1 MMIRKRGLLLG
12 IALFALLLLPACG
25 SSDPTR
31 TPTPA
36 APAAS
41 PTPAPQ
47 LPASTPTLAE
57 PAATPTPAPPTF
69 EEEWEALKA
78 AARAEGKMTLVTG
91 SSASR
96 GLPPVVRGVFG
107 EQFGIDVIINGGS
120 GSQHL
125 NRITAERAGGRYEV
139 DVVIHGRTTMGERLG
154 PAGVLVPIK
163 EQLFHP
169 DAIDPSKWWTNR
181 FYYREPDGVE
191 PKLSVAVAVRALRNP
206 IDPGYNTELVA
217 AADIAE
223 INSVWDF
230 LDDKWKGQI
239 ISLSPLETGVSS
251 HLQLIYAHT
260 EMGPEWLA
268 RFYSRD
274 LDVTFVGDNRQIV
287 DSVALGGH
295 AFSIF
300 DQGAGNA
307 YTLLKAEGVPVDIW
321 SKNLKEGGIVST
333 TGSWS
338 WIGVMDRAPHPSAA
352 KLFANWWLTQEGQTA
367 YQTLYAGIGQP
378 PSLREDVPP
387 GVTLP
392 QERRDPGAVYGMES
406 LDTSLRDQSLDA
418 VEFVQRIF
426 LER

>member
-1 MMIRKRGLLLG
+1 MIVRLGLLLG
-12 IALFALLLLPACG
+12 VALFALLLLPACG
-25 SSDPTR
+25 SLDP
-31 TPTPA
+31 
-36 APAAS
+36 
-41 PTPAPQ
+41 
-47 LPASTPTLAE
+47 TPTLADPTSTPVPAE
-57 PAATPTPAPPTF
+57 PTATPTPAPPTF
-69 EEEWEALKA
+69 EEEWEALKT

-107 EQFGIDVIINGGS
+107 EQFGIEVTISGGS
-120 GSQHL
+120 GSQHMA
-125 NRITAERAGGRYEV
+125 RITAERAGGRYEV

-154 PAGVLVPIK
+154 PAGVFVPVK

-191 PKLSVAVAVRALRNP
+191 PKYSVAVAVRALRNP
-206 IDPGYNTELVA
+206 IDPGYNTETVTE
-217 AADIAE
+217 ADIAE

-230 LDDKWKGQI
+230 LDDKWKGKI

-251 HLQLIYAHT
+251 SLQLIYSHA

-268 RFYSRD
+268 RFYGRD

-307 YTLLKAEGVPVDIW
+307 YVALKAEGVPVDVW

-338 WIGVMDRAPHPSAA
+338 WIGMMDRAPHPNAA
-352 KLFANWWLTQEGQTA
+352 KLFLNWWLTKEGQTV
-367 YQTLYAGIGQP
+367 YNTLYAGSGQP
-378 PSLREDVPP
+378 PSLREDLPP

-406 LDTSLRDQSLDA
+406 LDTSLPDQTLEA
-418 VEFVQRIF
+418 VEFVQRTF